1 MKTIRL
7 VAGINLL
14 VSGILHIVAYFQA
27 PDSPGSIP
35 VLSFGVIYMVI
46 GLLLFNRKK
55 YPVYLAIIVPLIGM
69 TLSLIKFG
77 IPGLV
82 SLSALFKVLEIVA
95 VVCCIVLLI
104 KSPDKINNQP

>member
-7 VAGINLL
+7 LAGILL
-14 VSGILHIVAYFQA
+14 LISGILHIAAYFKA

-35 VLSFGVIYMVI
+35 VLSFGVIYIIV
-46 GLLLFNRKK
+46 GFLLFSFKK

-77 IPGLV
+77 IPELI
-82 SLSALFKVLEIVA
+82 SLSALFKGLEIIA

-104 KSPDKINNQP
+104 KSKNTQ